1 MINIFNDI
9 KKYSVSKFYSFLIK
23 WLIVFSTFDIIAI
36 IVFLIIDY
44 NLLFKF
50 NLYIFL
56 HTGLIFLIILI
67 HYAFSEFYNRDDEYI
82 KTMYPKAW
90 KMISPI
96 GGLIRGFNTLN
107 STIPANVFE
116 SDVRLMK
123 IKIQNKCRIYIVIWA
138 FFILLLN
145 QIVFSI
151 LI

>member
-1 MINIFNDI
+1 MNDIFNDI

-23 WLIVFSTFDIIAI
+23 WLIVFSTFNIIAI
-36 IVFLIIDY
+36 IIFLIID
-44 NLLFKF
+44 NNFLFKF

-56 HTGLIFLIILI
+56 HTGLIFLLIVI

-90 KMISPI
+90 KSIRPL
-96 GGLIRGFNTLN
+96 GGFIQGFNTLN

-116 SDVRLMK
+116 SDIRLMK
-123 IKIQNKCRIYIVIWA
+123 IKIQNKCRIYIVVWA
-138 FFILLLN
+138 FFLLLLN
-145 QIVFSI
+145 QLVFSI